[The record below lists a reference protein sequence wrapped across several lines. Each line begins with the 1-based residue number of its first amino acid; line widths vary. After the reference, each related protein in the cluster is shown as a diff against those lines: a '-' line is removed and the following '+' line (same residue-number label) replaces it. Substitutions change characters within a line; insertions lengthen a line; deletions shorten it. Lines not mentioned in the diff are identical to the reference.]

1 MITREFLLERHEE
14 VARWE
19 TPDAFPAAG
28 PYPTE
33 YVIRYLDDQNAYA
46 VTLESFER
54 FPASGGCR

>member
-1 MITREFLLERHEE
+1 MG
-14 VARWE
+14 

-33 YVIRYLDDQNAYA
+33 YVIRHLDDQNAYA